1 MSRDSRTKHP
11 LQMLKDSIEIKSVQ
25 EHPKPVI
32 SPEMKSKA
40 EQFHAQGYS
49 ARKKGDYSLAIQ
61 LYS

>member
-1 MSRDSRTKHP
+1 
-11 LQMLKDSIEIKSVQ
+11 MLKDSIEIKSVQ

-40 EQFHAQGYS
+40 EQLHAQGYS